1 MKDVLAQVVKFG
13 RELLSLKNQVEK
25 NTTEIKEIRQDLHE
39 LSEAV
44 RSLTNVVQRN
54 HQNDAHEREKLE
66 LKLEIILL
74 KHFRHVP
81 ANGENNLGLRSQ
93 NDTRLL
99 PPEI

>member
-13 RELLSLKNQVEK
+13 RELLTLKNQVER

-44 RSLTNVVQRN
+44 RSLANVVQRN
-54 HQNDAHEREKLE
+54 QDNDAHEREKLQ
-66 LKLEIILL
+66 LRLENILL
-74 KHFRHVP
+74 RHFPQLP
-81 ANGENNLGLRSQ
+81 AARDNDLGLRSQ
-93 NDTRLL
+93 DDARLL